1 MKSTLG
7 AFFPIFGNG
16 DTIAAVAVSSIARF
30 PVLNPCASLAGV
42 ARYVCGE
49 PRTVPRIGGHKYFYL
64 SWKLDIWRCEA
75 WNEPLGS
82 VFDLDRI
89 PDQREPCNA
98 CMMACYRKASM
109 LMHAAVA
116 ASDAARAAAGRI
128 GLAAAALFR
137 RSVAQSLWALVEMA
151 SEMGILRPT
160 TSSWHDDA
168 AAPSTP
174 SVQIS
179 AD

>member
-1 MKSTLG
+1 MIKSTLG

-49 PRTVPRIGGHKYFYL
+49 AQTVPCIGGPKYFYL
-64 SWKLDIWRCEA
+64 GWNLDIWRCEA

-89 PDQREPCNA
+89 PDR
-98 CMMACYRKASM
+98 RAS
-109 LMHAAVA
+109 
-116 ASDAARAAAGRI
+116 RA
-128 GLAAAALFR
+128 
-137 RSVAQSLWALVEMA
+137 
-151 SEMGILRPT
+151 
-160 TSSWHDDA
+160 
-168 AAPSTP
+168 TP
-174 SVQIS
+174 
-179 AD
+179 A